1 MLDGVR
7 CLRVDG
13 QVLQLL
19 LQGAI
24 RGDEVTQCGVTGQAR
39 HDEVALLLGHDLHVV
54 LLLVHDLHVVI
65 DKLTSI
71 SFIQNDDSEIKGNII

>member
-1 MLDGVR
+1 MMLDGVR

-39 HDEVALLLGHDLHVV
+39 HVDVALLLGQ
-54 LLLVHDLHVVI
+54 DLHVVI
-65 DKLTSI
+65 DKLITV